1 MTDLLWH
8 LLTQPP
14 GAPGSAR
21 ARYAAAMALHGAGA
35 LTWRE
40 LEAYRE
46 ATAFDAQDPAC
57 VLQDR
62 GLRPPVARPLAAAA
76 LLALLLA
83 EIDRYLATRA
93 GPGIAEVRGAL
104 APAFQ
109 AAIRPGTNPPNLVAE
124 TCLPAALAAL
134 ERDDPALARAIA
146 AAAPHLGWTGYDAYD
161 PSAIGPV
168 FPRSHA
174 FGSLVGAAAPVAA
187 RDFDLGLFLIAP
199 RVLYRDHAHAAPE
212 LYVPLTGPHRWRF
225 APGAAFRERPAH
237 GPVWNPPHR
246 PHAIVTGDVPFLAIF
261 AWTRDVEAPAYV
273 IPAPDWAAYEA

>member
-1 MTDLLWH
+1 MSDLLWH

-21 ARYAAAMALHGAGA
+21 ARYAAAMALHGAGM
-35 LTWRE
+35 LTWQE

-46 ATAFDAQDPAC
+46 ATAFDVQDPAR
-57 VLQDR
+57 VLRDR
-62 GLRPPVARPLAAAA
+62 GLAPPAPRPMPAAA

-109 AAIRPGTNPPNLVAE
+109 AAIRPGSDPPNPVAE
-124 TCLPAALAAL
+124 AYLPAALALL
-134 ERDDPALARAIA
+134 EQDDPALAHAIA
-146 AAAPHLGWTGYDAYD
+146 AAAPHLGWISYDAYD
-161 PSAIGPV
+161 PAAIGPV
-168 FPRSHA
+168 YPRAHA
-174 FGSLVGAAAPVAA
+174 FASLVGAAAPLAVQ
-187 RDFDLGLFLIAP
+187 DFDLGLFVIAP
-199 RVLYRDHAHAAPE
+199 DVLYRDHAHAAPE

-225 APGAAFRERPAH
+225 APGAAFSGRPAH

-246 PHAIVTGDVPFLAIF
+246 PHAILTGATPFLAIF
-261 AWTRDVEAPAYV
+261 AWTRDVDAPAYV